1 MDFVLEVIAFTHESA
16 RIAQRTGAH
25 RIELCDNPGEGGTT
39 PGYGLIKK
47 VREDVSIQ
55 VYPIVRPRGGDFLYS
70 PAEYEIMKRDI
81 EMARQLLCDGV
92 VIGMLTT
99 EGEVDKERMKWL
111 VELAYPMGV
120 TFHRAF
126 DRVKDPYQSLED
138 IIELGCERILTSGR
152 KPTALEGAFLLKQ
165 LAEQANDRIIIMPGS
180 GLRSDNILEIAKQ
193 TGATEFHSSARAEK
207 PSAMQYLNPDMQET
221 LNETILNEAEVLK
234 ILQLLKEYQPL
245 S

>member
-81 EMARQLLCDGV
+81 EMAKQLLCDGV

-165 LAEQANDRIIIMPGS
+165 LAGQANDRIIIMPGS

>member
-1 MDFVLEVIAFTHESA
+1 MDFVLEVIAFTHESV
-16 RIAQRTGAH
+16 RIAQRSGAH

>member
-16 RIAQRTGAH
+16 RIAQRAGAH

-81 EMARQLLCDGV
+81 EMAKQLLCDGV

-193 TGATEFHSSARAEK
+193 TGAAEFHSSARAEK
-207 PSAMQYLNPDMQET
+207 PSAMQYLNPDIQET

-234 ILQLLKEYQPL
+234 ILHLLKEYQPL

>member
-1 MDFVLEVIAFTHESA
+1 
-16 RIAQRTGAH
+16 
-25 RIELCDNPGEGGTT
+25 
-39 PGYGLIKK
+39 LIKK

>member
-81 EMARQLLCDGV
+81 EMAKQLLCDGV

-207 PSAMQYLNPDMQET
+207 PSAMQYLNPDMQEN